1 MTSAVSLTSIR
12 ESRWAQTDRQIF
24 KYSGPLIHLRRAF
37 VLALVLGLS
46 GCGAE
51 VAGTAAVVGTAKV
64 KEAEQAQ
71 KQQEQIRQRL
81 DAAAGLD
88 RQRRAAAEGQ

>member
-1 MTSAVSLTSIR
+1 M
-12 ESRWAQTDRQIF
+12 
-24 KYSGPLIHLRRAF
+24 RRLFILALLL
-37 VLALVLGLS
+37 VLA

-51 VAGTAAVVGTAKV
+51 VAGTAAVVGAAKV

-81 DAAAGLD
+81 DAAAELE
-88 RQRRAAAEGQ
+88 RQRLKAVEEQQ

>member
-1 MTSAVSLTSIR
+1 MRHPFA
-12 ESRWAQTDRQIF
+12 
-24 KYSGPLIHLRRAF
+24 LILM
-37 VLALVLGLS
+37 LSLS

-51 VAGTAAVVGTAKV
+51 VAGTAAVVGAAKV

-71 KQQEQIRQRL
+71 KQQEQVKQRL
-81 DAAAGLD
+81 EAAAELD